1 MHGTFTADEN
11 IKKAIRTCCI
21 KAGLP
26 FFLSCLIQ
34 EIRKRS
40 SMSICIIQTV
50 CVQPPGCFHGFLMR
64 PFFLTERGIDHAQVL
79 PNACI
84 LKSAPIRVLPISQR
98 FITRRKVFLKH
109 RLSIYF
115 DASVSIP

>member
-50 CVQPPGCFHGFLMR
+50 CVQPPRCFHGFLIGLSSLRKEALIMHSAVKCLQ
-64 PFFLTERGIDHAQVL
+64 PEICAYPYSANIPAFHHLQEGL
-79 PNACI
+79 
-84 LKSAPIRVLPISQR
+84 LKTPALYL
-98 FITRRKVFLKH
+98 F
-109 RLSIYF
+109 
-115 DASVSIP
+115 